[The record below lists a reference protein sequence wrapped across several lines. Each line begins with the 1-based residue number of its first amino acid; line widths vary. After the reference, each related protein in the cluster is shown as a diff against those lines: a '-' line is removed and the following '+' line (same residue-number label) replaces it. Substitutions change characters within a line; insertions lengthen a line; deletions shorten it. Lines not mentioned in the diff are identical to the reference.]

1 MRDITI
7 DGKKYTLRG
16 LREVTHLA
24 KMRVENLV
32 STLFFDSIDMSKFM
46 EKSGKKNEDKAL
58 NEVFSQ
64 LLKDTGKFVDFL
76 RIVSFDDTIKD
87 IMGVML
93 TTDMDYGHVVQMPE
107 MCLQDLIKESKKEL
121 GGGFEDFSSSFNIN
135 TELNL
140 ASMMGTMTEEMQKKS

>member
-32 STLFFDSIDMSKFM
+32 SRLFFDSIDMSKFM
-46 EKSGKKNEDKAL
+46 EKSGKKNEEKAL
-58 NEVFSQ
+58 NEVFAQ
-64 LLKDTGKFVDFL
+64 LLTNTEKFVDFL
-76 RIVSFDDTIKD
+76 RITSFDDTIKD
-87 IMGVML
+87 VMAVML
-93 TTDMDYGHVVQMPE
+93 TTDMDYNHIIQMPE
-107 MCLQDLIKESKKEL
+107 MSLQDLIKESKKEI
-121 GGGFEDFSSSFNIN
+121 GDFEDFSSSFNIN

-140 ASMMGTMTEEMQKKS
+140 ASMMGTMTKEM

>member
-1 MRDITI
+1 MRDVTI
-7 DGKKYTLRG
+7 DGKKYTLKG

-32 STLFFDSIDMSKFM
+32 SRLFFDSVDMSKFM

-64 LLKDTGKFVDFL
+64 LLKNTEKFVDFL
-76 RIVSFDDTIKD
+76 RITNFDDSIKD
-87 IMGVML
+87 IMAVML
-93 TTDMDYGHVVQMPE
+93 TTDMDYDHIMQMPE
-107 MCLQDLIKESKKEL
+107 MSLQDLITESKKEI
-121 GGGFEDFSSSFNIN
+121 GGFEDFSSSFNIN

-140 ASMMGTMTEEMQKKS
+140 TSMMGTMTEKTQKKG

>member
-1 MRDITI
+1 MRDVTI

-32 STLFFDSIDMSKFM
+32 SRLFFDSVDMSKFM

-64 LLKDTGKFVDFL
+64 LLKNTEKFVDFL
-76 RIVSFDDTIKD
+76 RITNFDDSIKD
-87 IMGVML
+87 IMAVML
-93 TTDMDYGHVVQMPE
+93 TTDMDYDHIMQMPE
-107 MCLQDLIKESKKEL
+107 MPLQDLIGESKKEI
-121 GGGFEDFSSSFNIN
+121 GGFEDFSSSFNIN

-140 ASMMGTMTEEMQKKS
+140 TSMMGTMTEKTQKKD

>member
-1 MRDITI
+1 MRDVSI

-46 EKSGKKNEDKAL
+46 EKTGKKNEEKAL
-58 NEVFSQ
+58 NEMFSQ

-76 RIVSFDDTIKD
+76 RIVNFDDSIKD
-87 IMGVML
+87 VMSVML
-93 TTDMDYGHVVQMPE
+93 ATDMDYQHVMAMPE
-107 MCLQDLIKESKKEL
+107 MGLQDLIAESKKEI
-121 GGGFEDFSSSFNIN
+121 GGFEDFSASFNIN
-135 TELNL
+135 TELDL
-140 ASMMGTMTEEMQKKS
+140 ASMMGSMTEELKKKD

>member
-1 MRDITI
+1 MRDVTI

-32 STLFFDSIDMSKFM
+32 SRLFFDSVDMSKFM

-64 LLKDTGKFVDFL
+64 LLKNTEKFVDFL
-76 RIVSFDDTIKD
+76 RITNFDDSIKD
-87 IMGVML
+87 IMAVML
-93 TTDMDYGHVVQMPE
+93 TTDMDYNQVVQMRE
-107 MCLQDLIKESKKEL
+107 MGLQDLIKESKKEL

-140 ASMMGTMTEEMQKKS
+140 ASMMGTMTEKT

>member
-32 STLFFDSIDMSKFM
+32 SRLFFDSVDMSKFM
-46 EKSGKKNEDKAL
+46 EKSGTKNEEKAL
-58 NEVFSQ
+58 NEMFSQ
-64 LLKDTGKFVDFL
+64 LLKDTEKFVDFL
-76 RIVSFDDTIKD
+76 RITSFDDTIKD
-87 IMGVML
+87 IMAVML
-93 TTDMDYGHVVQMPE
+93 TTDMDYNHIIQMPE
-107 MCLQDLIKESKKEL
+107 MGLQELITESKKEL
-121 GGGFEDFSSSFNIN
+121 GGGFEDFSSSFNID

-140 ASMMGTMTEEMQKKS
+140 ASMMGTMTKEMKKK

>member
-1 MRDITI
+1 MRDIKV

-32 STLFFDSIDMSKFM
+32 SRLFFDSVDMSKFM
-46 EKSGKKNEDKAL
+46 KKSGKKDEERVWDDILAK
-58 NEVFSQ
+58 
-64 LLKDTGKFVDFL
+64 LLTDTEKFVDFL

-87 IMGVML
+87 IMAVML
-93 TTDMDYGHVVQMPE
+93 TTNMDYNHVMELPE
-107 MCLQDLIKESKKEL
+107 MSLQDIIAESKKEI
-121 GGGFEDFSSSFNIN
+121 GGFEDFSNSFNIS

-140 ASMMGTMTEEMQKKS
+140 TAMMGTVTEGMKTD

>member
-1 MRDITI
+1 MRDVNI

-46 EKSGKKNEDKAL
+46 EKSGKKNEEKAL
-58 NEVFSQ
+58 NDMFSQ

-76 RIVSFDDTIKD
+76 RIVNFDDSIKD
-87 IMGVML
+87 VMSVML
-93 TTDMDYGHVVQMPE
+93 ATDMDYNHVMSMPE
-107 MCLQDLIKESKKEL
+107 MGLQDLIAESKKEI
-121 GGGFEDFSSSFNIN
+121 GGFEDFSSSFNIN
-135 TELNL
+135 TELDL
-140 ASMMGTMTEEMQKKS
+140 ASMMGSMTEELKKKD